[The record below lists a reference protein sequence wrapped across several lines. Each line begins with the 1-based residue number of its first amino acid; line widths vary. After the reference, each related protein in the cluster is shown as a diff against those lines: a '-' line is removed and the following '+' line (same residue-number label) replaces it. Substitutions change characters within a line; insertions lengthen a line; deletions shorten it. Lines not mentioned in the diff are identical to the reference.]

1 MNLEEITKSIEEMKM
16 AQKQSLAWYDEQI
29 VSLQNDKTQ
38 EYLTTQKEIDAA
50 MELQKMLLGDAES
63 IETESFIIS
72 KKFPNLK
79 NKAIYKLHLPKSKEE
94 KARFERYMLEEHPG
108 LIKKEIILKPIQNDI
123 KQLIAD
129 GIYHVTEEGLL
140 IDDNG
145 VAIPNTTVEVKGI
158 EVKVKVKS

>member
-1 MNLEEITKSIEEMKM
+1 MNLEEITKSIENLVLD
-16 AQKQSLAWYDEQI
+16 QKSDLNIYDKKIAELQAKKAEAYQSYQR
-29 VSLQNDKTQ
+29 Q
-38 EYLTTQKEIDAA
+38 IDAA

-108 LIKKEIILKPIQNDI
+108 LIKKETILKPIQNDI